1 MMQKILLEESDVDR
15 SDSKRVNLLKDTKLN
30 TVKNLKRIEI
40 YDDELT
46 YLNRNSKIDFVEL
59 ASEPNLHF
67 FLVAMD
73 GIIFKYDLV
82 TKGLIFSFK
91 SQATKA
97 MKLYGNDDKL
107 LVASES

>member
-1 MMQKILLEESDVDR
+1 MRDGNNFEIG
-15 SDSKRVNLLKDTKLN
+15 NLIFQFHLS
-30 TVKNLKRIEI
+30 
-40 YDDELT
+40 
-46 YLNRNSKIDFVEL
+46 NRNSKIDFVEL

>member
-1 MMQKILLEESDVDR
+1 MQKILLEESDVDR

-46 YLNRNSKIDFVEL
+46 YL
-59 ASEPNLHF
+59 NLHF